1 MTFFVPSFLSF
12 FSSFCFFSHVIMLV
26 RFLFRIFFSS
36 TLHLVLPWLLVSKS
50 SKQLP
55 ASLSICWVGM
65 EASFVLLA
73 WILVRGSRRIP
84 VSLVQAG
91 WCDRK
96 KSRVSKLLTKA
107 EVYLKSSS
115 LEGNPVRN
123 VLVPQAVWSATR
135 PMCLFTGIWGWRLGM
150 RALPSDDKTLRLC
163 TQGEPSTSC
172 LCK

>member
-1 MTFFVPSFLSF
+1 
-12 FSSFCFFSHVIMLV
+12 
-26 RFLFRIFFSS
+26 
-36 TLHLVLPWLLVSKS
+36 
-50 SKQLP
+50 
-55 ASLSICWVGM
+55 M

-135 PMCLFTGIWGWRLGM
+135 PMCLFTGI
-150 RALPSDDKTLRLC
+150 
-163 TQGEPSTSC
+163 
-172 LCK
+172 